1 MTAAR
6 SVAFLNNFSGPC
18 LGGGEIQLL
27 TLLPGLLAAGGEPT
41 VVCAAGSALERE
53 TRELAGVRVIPADFT
68 MPAVLGLPRRLR
80 AVLAGSSVVQGTGF
94 LTNVLARAI
103 GASVGASVVNAV
115 MVVPGAAK
123 LDGESALRGLLR
135 AVLDRFRRD
144 RVDRFVAV
152 SIAVAEGLARTGVPG
167 ERTVVVPNG
176 IDVTGVR
183 TRAGAP
189 PRVAPPDA
197 PQRVGFVGRLERVK
211 GCEYFIDAA
220 GLITAS
226 HPDVAFVIAGTG
238 SLDATLRARAASSPA
253 SKRIT
258 FSGYLD
264 EPAPLLSTLDVLCV
278 PSLSEASGL
287 SAMESLALG
296 VPVVASR
303 VGGLPDVVIDGVTG
317 ALVPPADSG
326 ALAAAVSGLLADP
339 ERARALGRAG
349 REHVE
354 QHFTAARM
362 VAAYLRVYEDLAA
375 CQPA

>member
-1 MTAAR
+1 
-6 SVAFLNNFSGPC
+6 
-18 LGGGEIQLL
+18 
-27 TLLPGLLAAGGEPT
+27 
-41 VVCAAGSALERE
+41 
-53 TRELAGVRVIPADFT
+53 
-68 MPAVLGLPRRLR
+68 
-80 AVLAGSSVVQGTGF
+80 
-94 LTNVLARAI
+94 
-103 GASVGASVVNAV
+103 
-115 MVVPGAAK
+115 
-123 LDGESALRGLLR
+123 
-135 AVLDRFRRD
+135 
-144 RVDRFVAV
+144 
-152 SIAVAEGLARTGVPG
+152 
-167 ERTVVVPNG
+167 
-176 IDVTGVR
+176 VTGVR

-296 VPVVASR
+296 VPVVAWR
-303 VGGLPDVVIDGVTG
+303 GVTG